1 MKFSQYL
8 YEGIRAADF
17 EKAVGTIVQYLEKQV
32 GTLYRYPQI
41 EHYNGSQGQGVGLR
55 YFLQDGTSLRFN
67 WTSTSASSKLDS
79 ISLWDGSSRH
89 PNFQIRGIGDV
100 PLGQLSLAKILPTL
114 AQVIK
119 NPKVGEVEL
128 STQESIE
135 VLDALDKQLFESV
148 LNEDA
153 FDDVIGALE
162 QGAVSGYTFA
172 KMGRNQE
179 RIFKEILAA
188 HKDQFETKVDGAGRQ
203 RYTFTGELDE
213 ISRDDIVGNVVG
225 NQQKSGR
232 LGLSV
237 SAGGNES
244 TTTDG
249 EDAAAKQYPGAPAR
263 VPYEEQLDDMKTI
276 INAVVKGA
284 SNFTVILGAGGLGKF
299 LENDAVIFTKSGP
312 TLTHGTVAVGD
323 KILTPSGREATVL
336 QTFPH
341 NDVPLFRVTLADGTS
356 VLAGGP
362 HLWKVWDKTYHW
374 CAETKKRIYKGA
386 YRTLTTLE
394 LMDKGIQL
402 RPKRVS
408 SKGKEIP
415 AESRFLIP
423 FLPTPVEF
431 NDVQLPIDP
440 YTLGY
445 LIGDGSISTP
455 NIRVTIGSQD
465 QAFAVNKLKG
475 LLSDTG
481 KLTYAPSSK
490 CDFSFTNIPDIREG
504 LTQLNLSGATS
515 HTKFIPQLYLY
526 APFEDR
532 LSLLQGLMDTDGCV
546 EGSGNTYVYYSV
558 SEQLAKDVQ
567 QLALSFG
574 GFASIR
580 SVDHAFTGLAASV
593 LTEDRLCTC
602 FRVTFSIPFDFLP
615 VSNPRKIDMCSPNT
629 RRNDVRGKAIVS
641 IEYERNGDA
650 TCIMVD
656 DPEHLYLTDNFI
668 TTHNTHTVEET
679 LGELGLE
686 DGNGYF
692 KNTSS
697 GSAAGLYKTLFMN
710 RTGIVVLDDCD
721 TIVATQEGR
730 NLLKAALDT
739 KKKRKLVWAKMG
751 SWLFDPAD
759 EEEMAKAQDSI
770 AVGEEPEM
778 FPRYFDF
785 EGRVIMIS
793 NLPAETLDP
802 DGALAT
808 RGFIITLNP
817 TKDEVFAFMRKIA
830 PKIPVEGRQLTD
842 AERNEVVDMIEKQP
856 GSANIRK
863 LVRGLNMAAS
873 GVQNWQR
880 IVERYC

>member
-17 EKAVGTIVQYLEKQV
+17 EKAVGSIIQYLEKQL
-32 GTLYRYPQI
+32 GTLYRYPQV

-55 YFLQDGTSLRFN
+55 YFLQDGSSLRFN

-79 ISLWDGSSRH
+79 ISIWDGSSRH

-114 AQVIK
+114 AQTIK

-128 STQESIE
+128 SAQESIE
-135 VLDALDKQLFESV
+135 VLDDLDKQLLESV

-188 HKDQFETKVDGAGRQ
+188 HKDEFETKVDGAGRQ
-203 RYTFTGELDE
+203 RYTFTGEPGE
-213 ISRDDIVGNVVG
+213 ISREDIVGAVVG

-237 SAGGNES
+237 SAGGDEN

-249 EDAAAKQYPGAPAR
+249 EDNAAKQFPGAPAR
-263 VPYEEQLDDMKTI
+263 VPYEEQLEDMKTI

-284 SNFTVILGAGGLGKF
+284 SNFCVILGAGGLGK
-299 LENDAVIFTKSGP
+299 
-312 TLTHGTVAVGD
+312 
-323 KILTPSGREATVL
+323 
-336 QTFPH
+336 
-341 NDVPLFRVTLADGTS
+341 
-356 VLAGGP
+356 
-362 HLWKVWDKTYHW
+362 
-374 CAETKKRIYKGA
+374 
-386 YRTLTTLE
+386 
-394 LMDKGIQL
+394 
-402 RPKRVS
+402 
-408 SKGKEIP
+408 
-415 AESRFLIP
+415 
-423 FLPTPVEF
+423 
-431 NDVQLPIDP
+431 
-440 YTLGY
+440 
-445 LIGDGSISTP
+445 
-455 NIRVTIGSQD
+455 
-465 QAFAVNKLKG
+465 
-475 LLSDTG
+475 
-481 KLTYAPSSK
+481 
-490 CDFSFTNIPDIREG
+490 
-504 LTQLNLSGATS
+504 
-515 HTKFIPQLYLY
+515 
-526 APFEDR
+526 
-532 LSLLQGLMDTDGCV
+532 
-546 EGSGNTYVYYSV
+546 
-558 SEQLAKDVQ
+558 
-567 QLALSFG
+567 
-574 GFASIR
+574 
-580 SVDHAFTGLAASV
+580 
-593 LTEDRLCTC
+593 
-602 FRVTFSIPFDFLP
+602 
-615 VSNPRKIDMCSPNT
+615 
-629 RRNDVRGKAIVS
+629 
-641 IEYERNGDA
+641 
-650 TCIMVD
+650 
-656 DPEHLYLTDNFI
+656 
-668 TTHNTHTVEET
+668 THTVEET
-679 LGELGLE
+679 LAGLGLE

-697 GSAAGLYKTLFMN
+697 GSAAGLYKTLFIN
-710 RTGIVVLDDCD
+710 RKGIVVLDDCD

-739 KKKRKLVWAKMG
+739 KKKRKLTWSKMG
-751 SWLFDPAD
+751 SWLFDPNND
-759 EEEMAKAQDSI
+759 EEMAKAEDSI

-778 FPRYFDF
+778 FPRYYDF

-842 AERNEVVDMIEKQP
+842 AERNEVVDMIEKQS

-863 LVRGLNMAAS
+863 LVRGLNMCAS
-873 GVQNWQR
+873 GVPNWQR
-880 IVERYC
+880 IVERYV